1 MRWLFEAKEVLMF
14 SAKPRFTVP
23 LVAIAGLMLG
33 LFLGVAPAPLPAAE
47 EEMPINFDVVAV
59 NMSNVGPRG
68 QARLQVRV
76 DRWSTPEEREKLM
89 QALLAQT
96 GQSRDRTLADT
107 LFGKETVG
115 TIREQQ
121 SLAYDLRY
129 SRSLPLEDGG
139 RQVILATDRRIGFA
153 ESWRSARTLDYN
165 VSLIILN
172 LDAEGRGEGQLL
184 LGAEFVWDDEK
195 NQVVI
200 TNFSSEPIRLTS
212 VRQR

>member
-1 MRWLFEAKEVLMF
+1 MSVAKSRTALF
-14 SAKPRFTVP
+14 
-23 LVAIAGLMLG
+23 AIAVAGLTLG
-33 LFLGVAPAPLPAAE
+33 LFASLVPAPLPAAE
-47 EEMPINFDVVAV
+47 EEMPVNFDVVAV

-68 QARLQVRV
+68 QARLQIRV

-89 QALLAQT
+89 EALRAQT
-96 GQSRDRTLADT
+96 GQARDRTLADS

-121 SLAYDLRY
+121 SLAYDLRS

-139 RQVILATDRRIGFA
+139 RQIILATDRRIGFA
-153 ESWRSARTLDYN
+153 ESWSSARTLDYN
-165 VSLIILN
+165 VSLIVLE

-184 LGAEFVWDDEK
+184 LGAEFVWDEER